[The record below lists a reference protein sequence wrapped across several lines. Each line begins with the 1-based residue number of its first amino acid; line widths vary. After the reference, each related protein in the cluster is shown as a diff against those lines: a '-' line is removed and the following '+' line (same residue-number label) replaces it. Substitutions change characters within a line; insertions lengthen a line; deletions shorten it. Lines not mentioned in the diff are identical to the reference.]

1 MQRAILIGAPGS
13 GKSSVGKALSRE
25 LSTSFADTDALIVE
39 KTGESIPEIF
49 ARQGERGFR
58 EIEREVV
65 LQTLASNIG
74 VIALGGGSILD
85 PDVQAAI
92 SKSIAEV
99 IFLRVG
105 VANVLARVG
114 SKGDRPLISEDPE
127 RQWREIFAAR
137 EPIYTSLATIEVSS
151 DNKKPYEVA
160 RELMERMGLAHG

>member
-49 ARQGERGFR
+49 ASQGEKGFR
-58 EIEREVV
+58 AIEREVV

-74 VIALGGGSILD
+74 VIALGGGSVLD
-85 PDVQAAI
+85 PDVQVAI
-92 SKSIAEV
+92 SKSTAEV

-105 VANVLARVG
+105 VANVLARVS
-114 SKGDRPLISEDPE
+114 SKGDRPLIAEDPE
-127 RQWREIFAAR
+127 RQFIRWLRI
-137 EPIYTSLATIEVSS
+137 SKLSV
-151 DNKKPYEVA
+151 NKFNSFFC
-160 RELMERMGLAHG
+160 

>member
-49 ARQGERGFR
+49 AKQGEKGFR
-58 EIEREVV
+58 AIEREVV

-92 SKSIAEV
+92 SKSC
-99 IFLRVG
+99 L
-105 VANVLARVG
+105 L
-114 SKGDRPLISEDPE
+114 
-127 RQWREIFAAR
+127 
-137 EPIYTSLATIEVSS
+137 YTSPSPR
-151 DNKKPYEVA
+151 D
-160 RELMERMGLAHG
+160 